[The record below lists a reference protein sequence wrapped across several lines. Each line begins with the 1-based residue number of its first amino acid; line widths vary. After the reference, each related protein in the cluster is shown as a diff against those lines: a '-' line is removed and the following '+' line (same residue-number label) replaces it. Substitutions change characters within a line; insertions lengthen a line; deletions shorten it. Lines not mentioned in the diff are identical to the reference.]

1 MNQSIKSFVRARTR
15 LSKLNRFL
23 LNNSPTASFCKV
35 EHFESFDCNQSSDK
49 RILEIGF
56 GDGENLISSA
66 QNNLNFFFF
75 GVEVY
80 EMGVANILKSMETN
94 GISNL
99 KIILGDVK
107 EVLEKNSVEDYFD
120 EILIFFPDPWPK
132 RKHNKRRLV
141 SEDFLFEI
149 KKILKKDGVLIIKT
163 DWKEYAE
170 EIEQNVKKVFG
181 RYKKSLD
188 KKSNPDALSLASTV
202 PASGYNHLY
211 NPPV

>member
-94 GISNL
+94 GISNV
-99 KIILGDVK
+99 KIIFGDVK
-107 EVLEKNSVEDYFD
+107 EALEKNSVEDYFD

-188 KKSNPDALSLASTV
+188 KKSNLVTKYEKIALKENRKITSFET
-202 PASGYNHLY
+202 Y
-211 NPPV
+211 

>member
-15 LSKLNRFL
+15 LSKLNKFL

-94 GISNL
+94 GISNV
-99 KIILGDVK
+99 KIILGDIK

-149 KKILKKDGVLIIKT
+149 KKILMKDGVLIIKT

-188 KKSNPDALSLASTV
+188 KKSNLVTKYEKIALKENRKITSFET
-202 PASGYNHLY
+202 Y
-211 NPPV
+211 

>member
-1 MNQSIKSFVRARTR
+1 
-15 LSKLNRFL
+15 
-23 LNNSPTASFCKV
+23 
-35 EHFESFDCNQSSDK
+35 
-49 RILEIGF
+49 
-56 GDGENLISSA
+56 
-66 QNNLNFFFF
+66 
-75 GVEVY
+75 
-80 EMGVANILKSMETN
+80 MGVANILKSMETN
-94 GISNL
+94 GISNV

-188 KKSNPDALSLASTV
+188 KKSNLVTKYEKIALKENRKITSFET
-202 PASGYNHLY
+202 Y
-211 NPPV
+211 

>member
-35 EHFESFDCNQSSDK
+35 EHFENFDCNQSSDK

-149 KKILKKDGVLIIKT
+149 KKILKKDGVLNIKT

-188 KKSNPDALSLASTV
+188 KKSNLVTKYEKIALKENRKITSFET
-202 PASGYNHLY
+202 Y
-211 NPPV
+211 

>member
-23 LNNSPTASFCKV
+23 LNNSPTASFCIV

-141 SEDFLFEI
+141 SKDFLFEI

-188 KKSNPDALSLASTV
+188 KKSNLVTKYEKIALKENRKITSFET
-202 PASGYNHLY
+202 Y
-211 NPPV
+211 

>member
-23 LNNSPTASFCKV
+23 LNNSPTTSFCKV

-66 QNNLNFFFF
+66 QNNLNFFLF

-80 EMGVANILKSMETN
+80 EMGVANILKRMETN
-94 GISNL
+94 GISNV

-188 KKSNPDALSLASTV
+188 KKSNLVTKYEKIALKENRKITSFET
-202 PASGYNHLY
+202 Y
-211 NPPV
+211 

>member
-141 SEDFLFEI
+141 SKDFLFEI

-188 KKSNPDALSLASTV
+188 KKSRGSYPKPWAPFSLFPIIPLSS
-202 PASGYNHLY
+202 P
-211 NPPV
+211 

>member
-94 GISNL
+94 GISNV

-132 RKHNKRRLV
+132 RKHKKRRLV

-188 KKSNPDALSLASTV
+188 KKSNLVTKYEKIALKENRKITSFET
-202 PASGYNHLY
+202 Y
-211 NPPV
+211 

>member
-1 MNQSIKSFVRARTR
+1 
-15 LSKLNRFL
+15 
-23 LNNSPTASFCKV
+23 
-35 EHFESFDCNQSSDK
+35 
-49 RILEIGF
+49 
-56 GDGENLISSA
+56 
-66 QNNLNFFFF
+66 
-75 GVEVY
+75 
-80 EMGVANILKSMETN
+80 MGVANILKSMETN
-94 GISNL
+94 GISNV

-181 RYKKSLD
+181 RHKKSLD
-188 KKSNPDALSLASTV
+188 KKSNLVTKYEKIALKENRKITSFET
-202 PASGYNHLY
+202 Y
-211 NPPV
+211 

>member
-1 MNQSIKSFVRARTR
+1 MNQSIKSFVRARAR

-23 LNNSPTASFCKV
+23 LNNSPTASFYKV

-94 GISNL
+94 GISNV

-188 KKSNPDALSLASTV
+188 KKSNLVTKYEKIALKENRKITSFET
-202 PASGYNHLY
+202 Y
-211 NPPV
+211 

>member
-94 GISNL
+94 GISNV

-149 KKILKKDGVLIIKT
+149 KKILKNDGILIIKT
-163 DWKEYAE
+163 DWKDYAE

-188 KKSNPDALSLASTV
+188 KKSRLITKYEKIALKENRKITSFET
-202 PASGYNHLY
+202 Y
-211 NPPV
+211 

>member
-94 GISNL
+94 GISNV

-149 KKILKKDGVLIIKT
+149 KKILKNDGVLIIKT
-163 DWKEYAE
+163 DWKDYAE

-188 KKSNPDALSLASTV
+188 KKSRLITKYEKIALKENRKITSFET
-202 PASGYNHLY
+202 Y
-211 NPPV
+211 

>member
-35 EHFESFDCNQSSDK
+35 EHFESFDCNQSSDE

-94 GISNL
+94 GISNV

-188 KKSNPDALSLASTV
+188 KKSNLVTKYEKIALKENRKITSFET
-202 PASGYNHLY
+202 Y
-211 NPPV
+211 

>member
-35 EHFESFDCNQSSDK
+35 EHFESFDCDQSCK
-49 RILEIGF
+49 IRILEIGF
-56 GDGENLISSA
+56 GDGENLISRA
-66 QNNLNFFFF
+66 QNNLHFFFY

-80 EMGVANILKSMETN
+80 EMGVANILKTMETN
-94 GISNL
+94 GINNV

-132 RKHNKRRLV
+132 RRHNKRRLV

-149 KKILKKDGVLIIKT
+149 KKILKNDGILIIKT
-163 DWKEYAE
+163 DWKDYAE

-188 KKSNPDALSLASTV
+188 KKSRLITKYEKIALKENRKITSFET
-202 PASGYNHLY
+202 Y
-211 NPPV
+211 

>member
-15 LSKLNRFL
+15 LSKLNKFL

-94 GISNL
+94 GISNV
-99 KIILGDVK
+99 KIILGDIK

-120 EILIFFPDPWPK
+120 EILIFFPDQWPK

-188 KKSNPDALSLASTV
+188 KKSNLVTKYEKIALKENRKITSFET
-202 PASGYNHLY
+202 Y
-211 NPPV
+211 

>member
-141 SEDFLFEI
+141 SKDFLFEI

-188 KKSNPDALSLASTV
+188 KKSNLVTKYEKIALKENRKITSFET
-202 PASGYNHLY
+202 Y
-211 NPPV
+211 